1 MATRWLRPADRQPE
15 LPLERLIIGDTPSEE
30 RLEVDVLFVGGGP
43 AGLAGAIE
51 LAKLVKNGNESGD
64 GIGEVSIGVLEKS
77 AALGEHC
84 LSGAVVNPVA
94 FHTLFP
100 ELGVDELPLRQ
111 RVGKEAIYML
121 TEKRATRVPT
131 PPTMNNR
138 GFYSAS
144 ICEIVRW
151 LGQRAEELGVDV
163 FAGFPAGAL
172 LVEGNRVVG
181 VRTTPT
187 GLDRDGQPL
196 SSYMPPTDVV
206 SQVTALAEGSRGML
220 TEAYLRWQNIGSE
233 NPQIFALGVKEIWE
247 TKVPLDTVI
256 HSMGWP
262 LPKNAFGGSFMYP
275 LEPNL
280 VSVGLV
286 AGLDYRA
293 VGLDVQVLFQ
303 QMKTHP
309 LFRPY
314 LEGGEMVEWGAKTIP
329 EGGFYS
335 MPNRRYGHGLL
346 ILGDSAGFVNVP
358 SLKGIH
364 YAMQSGIYAA
374 RVIYD
379 ALKIGDTSAPRLAP
393 YDALVNDS
401 FIMDDLYQ
409 TRNMRLAFKDGFI
422 RGGLKAGLMTL
433 SRGRLF
439 GKKIA
444 MPRDADVAKKVGESP
459 DFAPDGSLTFS
470 KVDAVFKA
478 GNATR
483 DTIPTHLLVGENISE
498 EMARLYA
505 HMCPAGVYEVVDGGL
520 RVNAPNCVDCKAT
533 DVLGPRWTP
542 REGGSGPAYKR
553 M

>member
-1 MATRWLRPADRQPE
+1 MASRWLKPADRQPE
-15 LPLERLIIGDTPSEE
+15 LPLERIIIEEPPSDE

-51 LAKLVKNGNESGD
+51 LARLVKKGNESGD
-64 GIGEVSIGVLEKS
+64 GVGEISIGVLEKA

-94 FHTLFP
+94 FQTLFP
-100 ELGVDELPLRQ
+100 DLGVDELPFRG
-111 RVGKEAIYML
+111 RVGNEAIYML

-138 GFYSAS
+138 GHYSAS

-151 LGQRAEELGVDV
+151 LGQKAEELGVDI

-172 LVEGNRVVG
+172 LVDRDRVIG

-187 GLDRDGQPL
+187 GLDRDGKPM
-196 SSYMPPTDVV
+196 SNYMPPTDVV
-206 SQVTALAEGSRGML
+206 AKVTALAEGSRGML
-220 TEAYLRWQNIGSE
+220 ADAYMRWQNVGSE

-247 TKVPLDTVI
+247 TKAKLDSVI
-256 HSMGWP
+256 HTLGWP
-262 LPKNAFGGSFMYP
+262 LPRNAFGGSFMYP

-286 AGLDYRA
+286 AGLDYRQA
-293 VGLDVQVLFQ
+293 GLDIHVLFQ

-309 LFRPY
+309 LFRQY

-335 MPNRRYGHGLL
+335 MPNRRYGHGLVV
-346 ILGDSAGFVNVP
+346 LGDSAGFVNVP
-358 SLKGIH
+358 ALKGIH

-374 RVIYD
+374 RAIYD

-393 YDALVNDS
+393 YDELVNDS

-409 TRNMRLAFKDGFI
+409 TRNMRLAFKDGLL
-422 RGGLKAGLMTL
+422 RGGLKAVLMTL

-439 GKKIA
+439 GKRIA
-444 MPRDADVAKKVGESP
+444 MERDAAVPKKVGGVP

-483 DTIPTHLLVGENISE
+483 DTIPTHLIAGEDIGE

-505 HMCPAGVYEVVDGGL
+505 HMCPAGVYEVADGGL

-542 REGGSGPAYKR
+542 REGGSGPGYKR